1 MYEIIFPNNLFLRAL
16 VLTAIII
23 AVTDAVVF
31 YVIWKRKLQITPL
44 LVIEVIIVTMV
55 PLAIN
60 LWVHIF
66 R

>member
-1 MYEIIFPNNLFLRAL
+1 VYEIIFPNNLFLRAL